1 MRALKNLNDLLEAI
15 EGELRNLKESDTV
28 CLIHH
33 DDGDGCSSAALFS
46 IIVTRLTGIAPIFF
60 PIRGPNNITYKLVNQ
75 IKTISPDYLFTLD
88 VSLEPIKL
96 SIFRGFVLDHH
107 LTDFHDA
114 GGMMYINPRSFE
126 KEDDKV
132 VPTSYM
138 IYKVLKAMY
147 PDEKAS
153 WVAGIGITEDHR
165 VELCR
170 DVFEDIKA
178 DYPDLFEGE
187 ISQINMEKSVFGR
200 AWDIVRAGRMVRKTD
215 GAKTAVEALV
225 ETKNRPDKFLNGLTQ
240 HSFALMRFYS
250 KVAFETQYSLSEV
263 RERGKFYR
271 DKKVIIFET
280 KPSRINALTSFIAD
294 KIRQEYPDY
303 IICVVG
309 SEYGLE
315 KRKISVRLEQSKR
328 KENLVDIL
336 EKVKKEVPSVKG
348 GGHQSAIGI
357 FVDYNDLD
365 DFLKEFVAA
374 I

>member
-1 MRALKNLNDLLEAI
+1 M
-15 EGELRNLKESDTV
+15 
-28 CLIHH
+28 
-33 DDGDGCSSAALFS
+33 
-46 IIVTRLTGIAPIFF
+46 
-60 PIRGPNNITYKLVNQ
+60 
-75 IKTISPDYLFTLD
+75 
-88 VSLEPIKL
+88 
-96 SIFRGFVLDHH
+96 
-107 LTDFHDA
+107 
-114 GGMMYINPRSFE
+114 
-126 KEDDKV
+126 
-132 VPTSYM
+132 
-138 IYKVLKAMY
+138 
-147 PDEKAS
+147 
-153 WVAGIGITEDHR
+153 
-165 VELCR
+165 
-170 DVFEDIKA
+170 
-178 DYPDLFEGE
+178 
-187 ISQINMEKSVFGR
+187 
-200 AWDIVRAGRMVRKTD
+200 
-215 GAKTAVEALV
+215 
-225 ETKNRPDKFLNGLTQ
+225 
-240 HSFALMRFYS
+240 
-250 KVAFETQYSLSEV
+250 V